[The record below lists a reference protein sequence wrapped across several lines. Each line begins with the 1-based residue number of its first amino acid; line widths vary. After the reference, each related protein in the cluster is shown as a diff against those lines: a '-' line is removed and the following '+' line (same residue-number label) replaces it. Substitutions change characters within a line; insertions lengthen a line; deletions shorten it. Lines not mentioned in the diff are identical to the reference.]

1 MPSIDDIYE
10 DNAPL
15 KAEDLRGKYVTLT
28 IRSAEP
34 RTYDDGD
41 RKLVLRFHKASRT
54 LPLNRV
60 NARTIAD
67 MHGGDFEQWADREIT
82 LYATTTEFRG
92 NRVPCIRVKLPEIIR
107 HPDDRLLLNPD
118 PPIKDSHA
126 ALPGYS
132 TADGDELSFS

>member
-15 KAEDLRGKYVTLT
+15 KAEDLRGKDVTLT
-28 IRSAEP
+28 IKAAEP
-34 RTYDDGD
+34 KTYDDGD

-67 MHGGDFEQWADREIT
+67 MHGGDFEQWADRKIT

-92 NRVPCIRVKLPEIIR
+92 NMVPCIRVKPPETVR
-107 HPDDRLLLNPD
+107 HPDDRLLVNPD
-118 PPIKDSHA
+118 PPMKDSRA
-126 ALPGYS
+126 ALRGYS
-132 TADGDELSFS
+132 ADDENELPF

>member
-15 KAEDLRGKYVTLT
+15 KAEDLRGEDVTLT
-28 IRSAEP
+28 IWSAEP
-34 RTYDDGD
+34 KTYDDGD

-67 MHGGDFEQWADREIT
+67 MHGGDFEQWADRKVT

-92 NRVPCIRVKLPEIIR
+92 NRVPCIRVKPPETVR
-107 HPDDRLLLNPD
+107 HPDDRLLVDPE
-118 PPIKDSHA
+118 PPIKDSRA
-126 ALPGYS
+126 ALRGYS
-132 TADGDELSFS
+132 ADDEEELLF

>member
-15 KAEDLRGKYVTLT
+15 KAEDLRGKDVTLT
-28 IRSAEP
+28 IKAAEP
-34 RTYDDGD
+34 KTYDDGD

-67 MHGGDFEQWADREIT
+67 MHGGDFEQWADRKIT

-92 NRVPCIRVKLPEIIR
+92 NMVPCIRVKPPESVR
-107 HPDDRLLLNPD
+107 HRDERPLVD
-118 PPIKDSHA
+118 PEPPMKDSRA
-126 ALPGYS
+126 VLRSYSADDEEELP
-132 TADGDELSFS
+132 F

>member
-15 KAEDLRGKYVTLT
+15 KAEDLRGKDVTLT
-28 IRSAEP
+28 IKAAEP
-34 RTYDDGD
+34 KTYDDGD

-67 MHGGDFEQWADREIT
+67 MHGGDFEQGTEFIQYLRPKRHRLRKSNRLPVRFADR
-82 LYATTTEFRG
+82 
-92 NRVPCIRVKLPEIIR
+92 
-107 HPDDRLLLNPD
+107 
-118 PPIKDSHA
+118 
-126 ALPGYS
+126 
-132 TADGDELSFS
+132 

>member
-15 KAEDLRGKYVTLT
+15 KAEDLRGKDITLT
-28 IRSAEP
+28 IKVAEP
-34 RTYDDGD
+34 KTYDDGD

-67 MHGGDFEQWADREIT
+67 MHGGDFEQWANRKIT

-92 NRVPCIRVKLPEIIR
+92 NRVPCIRVKPPETVR
-107 HPDDRLLLNPD
+107 HPDDRPLVDPE
-118 PPIKDSHA
+118 PPIKDSRA
-126 ALPGYS
+126 VLRSYSADDEEELP
-132 TADGDELSFS
+132 F